1 MKMMRQ
7 SPAGWLTV
15 FARLGFAAR
24 GLVYLLIGV
33 FAIDAALNGGR
44 PSDNQGVMGT
54 VADAPGGR

>member
-33 FAIDAALNGGR
+33 IAIDAALNGGR
-44 PSDNQGVMGT
+44 PSG
-54 VADAPGGR
+54 